1 MRRNELWLPPFELGE
16 HDLVNMIS
24 QQTGTKRDLGN
35 GPKSGRRKAPV
46 FVLGC
51 PRSGTTV
58 LYHML
63 LSAGGFAVYRSES
76 NVFNLLAPRF
86 GGMRSVQDRK
96 RLMDAWLN
104 SILFQVSGLD
114 SARITARVME
124 ECHSGGDFLR
134 IVMGEVA
141 QNQGVE
147 RWADCTPEHLL
158 YMREIKRQIPDALFI
173 HIVRDGRDVALSYL
187 RQGWSYPLLWDR
199 NESLGVAGLYWEW
212 IVGRGREAGKKLGS
226 DYQEVRFE
234 ELITHPEKTLA
245 RLAEFID
252 HELDYEAIQR
262 VGIGSVSEPN
272 TSFGAEAGRFD
283 PVERWRTKM
292 SSGELADFEALVGD
306 RLEELGYP
314 LVARGQTSNLRTMRL
329 RATYLSMFPVKHWA
343 KTHTLLGRKV
353 RLGRLQIEPPGSK

>member
-1 MRRNELWLPPFELGE
+1 
-16 HDLVNMIS
+16 
-24 QQTGTKRDLGN
+24 
-35 GPKSGRRKAPV
+35 
-46 FVLGC
+46 
-51 PRSGTTV
+51 
-58 LYHML
+58 
-63 LSAGGFAVYRSES
+63 
-76 NVFNLLAPRF
+76 
-86 GGMRSVQDRK
+86 
-96 RLMDAWLN
+96 
-104 SILFQVSGLD
+104 
-114 SARITARVME
+114 ME

-262 VGIGSVSEPN
+262 VGVGSVSEPN